1 MSPTQILIVQVYFN
15 LIGFHFKVQHAFAR
29 LLPLAW

>member
-1 MSPTQILIVQVYFN
+1 MGPTHILIVQVYFN
-15 LIGFHFKVQHAFAR
+15 LIGLHLKVQHAFAR